1 MQAARTEI
9 PAAAEQTYDDFWHGL
24 DEFLRAL
31 RSARGRAAANVPPG
45 ELTISQYKLLEA
57 IVGRTSPRIGEIA
70 ECLDIAP
77 PTATRMIA
85 ALEREGLI
93 ARNAAPEDRRAVTI
107 ELTSEGREARKRAK
121 RRLDAKRMRLYESLD
136 PGDREQAARLLKSL
150 AEGMDAL

>member
-1 MQAARTEI
+1 MQAARTEA
-9 PAAAEQTYDDFWHGL
+9 PAPAGQAYDDFWLGL

-31 RSARGRAAANVPPG
+31 RSARGRAAANVPPD

-57 IVGRTSPRIGEIA
+57 IVGRSSPRIGEIA
-70 ECLDIAP
+70 VCLDVAP

-93 ARNAAPEDRRAVTI
+93 ERHSAPDDRRAVTI

-136 PGDREQAARLLKSL
+136 PDDRAQAARLLKSL

>member
-1 MQAARTEI
+1 MQADDGYE
-9 PAAAEQTYDDFWHGL
+9 DFWLGL

-31 RSARGRAAANVPPG
+31 RQARGRAAANVPPG

-70 ECLDIAP
+70 ACLDVAP

-93 ARNAAPEDRRAVTI
+93 ERHAAPDDRRAVTI
-107 ELTSEGREARKRAK
+107 ELTDAGSEARKSAK
-121 RRLDAKRMRLYESLD
+121 RRLDAKRARLYESLGPD
-136 PGDREQAARLLKSL
+136 DREQAARLLKSL